1 MPRLGHFLWLKTI
14 SVLNLILNICMETN
28 ISISDLVSIKNV
40 INIAAERGAFKAEEM
55 LEVGTV
61 YTKLS
66 NFLEAVIAQA
76 QAQEQAAE
84 TPAEDA
90 DQTQGE

>member
-1 MPRLGHFLWLKTI
+1 
-14 SVLNLILNICMETN
+14 METN
-28 ISISDLVSIKNV
+28 ITITDLVSIRNV
-40 INIAAERGAFKAEEM
+40 INMAAERGAFKAEEM

-76 QAQEQAAE
+76 QEQEQSADSAE
-84 TPAEDA
+84 QP
-90 DQTQGE
+90 QGE

>member
-1 MPRLGHFLWLKTI
+1 
-14 SVLNLILNICMETN
+14 METN
-28 ISISDLVSIKNV
+28 ISISDLVSIRNV
-40 INIAAERGAFKAEEM
+40 INMAAERGAFKAEEM

-76 QAQEQAAE
+76 QAQEQS
-84 TPAEDA
+84 A
-90 DQTQGE
+90 DTNQPQGE

>member
-1 MPRLGHFLWLKTI
+1 
-14 SVLNLILNICMETN
+14 METN
-28 ISISDLVSIKNV
+28 ISITDLVSIRNV
-40 INIAAERGAFKAEEM
+40 INMAAERGAFKAEEM

-76 QAQEQAAE
+76 QAQEQSAE
-84 TPAEDA
+84 NAE
-90 DQTQGE
+90 QPQGE

>member
-1 MPRLGHFLWLKTI
+1 MD
-14 SVLNLILNICMETN
+14 TN
-28 ISISDLVSIKNV
+28 ITVNDLVAIQNI
-40 INIAAERGAFKAEEM
+40 INLAADRGAFKAEEM

-76 QAQEQAAE
+76 QAQESAADTAT
-84 TPAEDA
+84 TP
-90 DQTQGE
+90 QGE

>member
-1 MPRLGHFLWLKTI
+1 
-14 SVLNLILNICMETN
+14 METN
-28 ISISDLVSIKNV
+28 ISITDLVNIRNV
-40 INIAAERGAFKAEEM
+40 INMAAERGAFKAEEM

-76 QAQEQAAE
+76 QEQEQSAE
-84 TPAEDA
+84 SAE
-90 DQTQGE
+90 QPQGE

>member
-1 MPRLGHFLWLKTI
+1 
-14 SVLNLILNICMETN
+14 METN
-28 ISISDLVSIKNV
+28 ISITDLVNIRNV
-40 INIAAERGAFKAEEM
+40 INMAAERGAFKAEEM

-76 QAQEQAAE
+76 QEQEQSAE
-84 TPAEDA
+84 NAE
-90 DQTQGE
+90 QPQGE